1 MLLYGVIAVTEKI
14 RKIRQ
19 IHKNMTTHTKR
30 CAMLRESIKKSKKMP
45 WLALAASFAW
55 LVLTGVL
62 YRQAVQ
68 TNAEHSLEL
77 VLRPSNK

>member
-1 MLLYGVIAVTEKI
+1 
-14 RKIRQ
+14 
-19 IHKNMTTHTKR
+19 MTTFIPKWVR
-30 CAMLRESIKKSKKMP
+30 NAYESIKKSKTP

-62 YRQAVQ
+62 YFRQAVQ

-77 VLRPSNK
+77 EHTRLSTMAQQLMDARN

>member
-1 MLLYGVIAVTEKI
+1 MK
-14 RKIRQ
+14 
-19 IHKNMTTHTKR
+19 
-30 CAMLRESIKKSKKMP
+30 CESIKKSKKMP

-55 LVLTGVL
+55 LVLTGLL

-77 VLRPSNK
+77 DSVVTRLSKI